1 MASLLEEAPQ
11 PGQAQSQHRPSQ
23 QADAEREEAATPEC
37 RVHGPSWVKV
47 ARSPQELKRMTREW
61 QAEAEGPHGGD
72 SDKAQPCS
80 PGSRA

>member
-1 MASLLEEAPQ
+1 
-11 PGQAQSQHRPSQ
+11 
-23 QADAEREEAATPEC
+23 
-37 RVHGPSWVKV
+37 VHGPSWVKV